1 MSDRISQN
9 IVKFRKKAG
18 LSQEELAEK
27 LHLTRQT
34 ISKWETGNSAPDVDS
49 VALLCSELS
58 VSADELLGLGGKE
71 TSAKEKTDWFY
82 PFFYAFLLLLFVTGV
97 VMYLMNN
104 WTLALYGYYVYGMD
118 TAAIGLC
125 AFSGVVFLAMMVY
138 KLRKRKKSP

>member
-1 MSDRISQN
+1 MNDRISQN

-49 VALLCSELS
+49 IALLCSELS
-58 VSADELLGLGGKE
+58 VSANELLGTGGE
-71 TSAKEKTDWFY
+71 APASKEKTDWFY
-82 PFFYAFLLLLFVTGV
+82 PFFYAFLLLLFITGV

-104 WTLALYGYYVYGMD
+104 WTLALYGYYVHGLD
-118 TAAIGLC
+118 AVAIGLC
-125 AFSGVVFLAMMVY
+125 VFSAVILLAIAVH
-138 KLRKRKKSP
+138 KLRERKRRF